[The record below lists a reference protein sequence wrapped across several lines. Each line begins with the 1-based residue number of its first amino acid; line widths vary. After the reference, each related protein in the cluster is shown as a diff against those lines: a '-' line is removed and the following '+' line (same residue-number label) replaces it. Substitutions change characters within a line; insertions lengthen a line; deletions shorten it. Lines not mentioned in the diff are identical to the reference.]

1 METEYR
7 GHFKF
12 KIEYFKLALKI
23 SILRFQGD
31 EPPKGLLQQAHDI
44 GRLANVPEH
53 ELNNL

>member
-7 GHFKF
+7 SHFKF

-31 EPPKGLLQQAHDI
+31 EPPKKLLQQAHDI
-44 GRLANVPEH
+44 GRLANVSEH